1 MEPQAVSKCP
11 KCASEIL
18 FKDGLRYLQD
28 GAVQRWLCRTCGFR
42 FSFSNNPNKLC
53 LTKKRNSMDPFPS
66 TGNENMLLSEVA
78 KMTKTEL
85 LREGDLQSAD
95 TRAELI
101 QFAVW
106 LRSQG
111 RAEDTA
117 FRQSRILRILWQRG
131 ADLGNP
137 ESVKKNISLQD
148 KWCQG
153 RKENAVNAYTNL
165 LIMQGKEWNPPQYR
179 RIQKIPF
186 IPQEKEINDLI
197 AGCGNRTSA
206 FLQLLKETGIRAG
219 EAWQIKWTDIDIEN
233 RIVRVTPEKGSN
245 PRAPKI
251 SEKLLA
257 MLQGI
262 RKNTNRVFGN
272 YTLAGFS
279 CSFQRQ
285 RKRTALKLQNPRI
298 AQITFHTFRH
308 WKATMEYH
316 RTKDILYVMRLLGH
330 KNIKNTL
337 VYTQLMPFK
346 EDDQFICKVATNT
359 AEACKL
365 IEDGFTF
372 ITGEYDDG
380 GKIFRKP
387 K

>member
-1 MEPQAVSKCP
+1 
-11 KCASEIL
+11 
-18 FKDGLRYLQD
+18 
-28 GAVQRWLCRTCGFR
+28 
-42 FSFSNNPNKLC
+42 
-53 LTKKRNSMDPFPS
+53 MDTFPS
-66 TGNENMLLSEVA
+66 IGNENMLLSEVA

-95 TRAELI
+95 ARAELI

-117 FRQSRILRILWQRG
+117 YRQSRILRILWQRG

-137 ESVKKNISLQD
+137 ESVKKIISLQD

-165 LIMQGKEWNPPQYR
+165 LIMQGKEWKPPQYR

-186 IPQEKEINDLI
+186 FPQEKEINDLI

-219 EAWQIKWTDIDIEN
+219 EAWQIEWTDIDIET
-233 RIVRVTPEKGSN
+233 RIIRVKPEKGSN

-262 RKNTNRVFGN
+262 RKNSNRVFGN

-285 RKRTALKLQNPRI
+285 RKKTALKLQNPRI
-298 AQITFHTFRH
+298 AQITFHTLRH

-316 RTKDILYVMRLLGH
+316 RTKDILYVMKLLGH

-337 VYTQLMPFK
+337 VYTQLLPFK
-346 EDDQFICKVATNT
+346 EDDQFTCKVATIT

-365 IEDGFTF
+365 IEDGFAYV
-372 ITGEYDDG
+372 TGEYGDG
-380 GKIFRKP
+380 GKIFKKP